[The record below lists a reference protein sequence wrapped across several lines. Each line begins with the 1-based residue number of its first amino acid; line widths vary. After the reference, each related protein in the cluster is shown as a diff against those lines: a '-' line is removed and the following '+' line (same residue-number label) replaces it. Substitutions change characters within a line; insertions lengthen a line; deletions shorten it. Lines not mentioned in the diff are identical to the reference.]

1 MQNVKEVIKKIAAQ
15 EGISEEQCRSEMEKA
30 ILAAK
35 NNPDPEKRK
44 NFNMIFDGSVP
55 TPEEFICK
63 MTELLSVKH

>member
-30 ILAAK
+30 IIAAK
-35 NNPDPEKRK
+35 NNPDPDKRK
-44 NFNMIFDGSVP
+44 NFNMMFDGRVP

-63 MTELLSVKH
+63 MSQLLSTKH